1 MMDHWQRIINKT
13 TSYYKK
19 VKNMRKIFMIYYFY
33 RLTLVTALKYDNE
46 KVVIMIMIL
55 ITQKFDLPKAVILT
69 I

>member
-1 MMDHWQRIINKT
+1 
-13 TSYYKK
+13 
-19 VKNMRKIFMIYYFY
+19 MRKIFMIYYFY

-55 ITQKFDLPKAVILT
+55 ITQRFDLPKAVILT